1 MSLRIVS
8 PDCML
13 APAEQS
19 GGGTQLAVAIA
30 IGQQRRDF
38 RAQFGVAPDAAPARS
53 GVMAGP
59 PACE

>member
-1 MSLRIVS
+1 
-8 PDCML
+8 ML